1 MKNFKTEE
9 RNGILPFSFM
19 EAWPEEGSTPTAHF
33 QLLTPPPNL
42 GFPPTVLSLHFL
54 ISHFFEE
61 SNPMTHCQPQV
72 FLISLQH
79 PGLQAFSLPLW
90 PLLRTPLSFE
100 DSNCIL
106 PTLFPIIPWILSSDL
121 NLEGSRFYR
130 ALTLEGAF

>member
-1 MKNFKTEE
+1 MVSS
-9 RNGILPFSFM
+9 PF
-19 EAWPEEGSTPTAHF
+19 
-33 QLLTPPPNL
+33 LLWRPGQRKGLHPQHTSSSSTPPPNL